1 VVACFAVKRPLGNYG
16 EVTAKHANGRKE
28 EREEIPNP
36 NPRSGIVSRLL
47 SHETFVLMAKKKA
60 ITKVEKK
67 LLITGGTGFLG
78 THIVRQL
85 LDAGQKNLRVMASGV
100 PDWMKDLGVEPIV
113 GSVTNRDDVASAV
126 RNVSA
131 IFHLA
136 GKVSR
141 DNEDAAAMNRVHV
154 EGTRMLC
161 EAAKEAGVA
170 TMLLASSSGTIAVSE
185 DEQVFDETFPQP
197 VDVLS
202 RWAYYASKYYQE
214 RTALENFDGEG
225 RKLVILNPSLLLGPD
240 DERLSS
246 TKPVLDFLGR
256 KIPYSPSGGLSFVD
270 ARDAAA
276 AFIAALEK
284 GRHQEKYLLGAA
296 NMTFPEFFGR
306 LERLSGVAAPMLKV
320 PKKLA
325 MAGSSMI
332 ESVFKNWGKASPV
345 ASKEV
350 EQAEY
355 FWYFDST
362 KAKEELGFE
371 PRDPQETLQDTI
383 RYLRREFLGEGVF

>member
-1 VVACFAVKRPLGNYG
+1 
-16 EVTAKHANGRKE
+16 
-28 EREEIPNP
+28 
-36 NPRSGIVSRLL
+36 
-47 SHETFVLMAKKKA
+47 MAKKKA
-60 ITKVEKK
+60 IAKIEKK
-67 LLITGGTGFLG
+67 ILITGGTGFLG

-85 LDAGQKNLRVMASGV
+85 LDAGEKNLRVMASSV
-100 PDWMKDLGVEPIV
+100 PEWMTDAGVEPAI
-113 GSVTNRDDVASAV
+113 GSVTDRAAVAAAV
-126 RNVSA
+126 RNASV

-141 DNEDAAAMNRVHV
+141 DNQDAVAMNKVHL
-154 EGTRMLC
+154 EGTRILC
-161 EAAKEAGVA
+161 EAAKEAGTQ
-170 TMLLASSSGTIAVSE
+170 TMVLASSSGTIAVNE
-185 DEQVFDETFPQP
+185 DDQIVDETFPQP
-197 VDVLS
+197 VEVFS

-214 RTALENFDGEG
+214 RAAIENFTGDG

-246 TKPVLDFLGR
+246 TKPVLDFLAR
-256 KIPYSPSGGLSFVD
+256 KIPYSPSGGLNFVD
-270 ARDAAA
+270 ARDAAT
-276 AFIAALEK
+276 AFISAVEK

-296 NMTFPEFFGR
+296 NMTFPQFFGR
-306 LERLSGVAAPMLKV
+306 LERLSGISAPMLKV

-325 MAGSSMI
+325 LAGSSMI

-355 FWYFDST
+355 FWYFDSG
-362 KAKEELGFE
+362 KAVEELGFA

-383 RYLRREFLGEGVF
+383 SYLRKNFLGEGVF

>member
-1 VVACFAVKRPLGNYG
+1 MP
-16 EVTAKHANGRKE
+16 
-28 EREEIPNP
+28 
-36 NPRSGIVSRLL
+36 
-47 SHETFVLMAKKKA
+47 KKKA
-60 ITKVEKK
+60 IAKVEKK
-67 LLITGGTGFLG
+67 ILITGGTGFLG

-85 LDAGQKNLRVMASGV
+85 LDAGEKNLRVMASSV
-100 PDWMKDLGVEPIV
+100 PQWMMDAGVEASI
-113 GSVTNRDDVASAV
+113 GSVTRRDDVANAT

-141 DNEDAAAMNRVHV
+141 NNEDAAAMNKIHV
-154 EGTRMLC
+154 EGTRILC
-161 EAAKEAGVA
+161 EAAKEADVQ
-170 TMLLASSSGTIAVSE
+170 TMMLASSSGTIAVSE
-185 DEQVFDETFPQP
+185 DEQIFDETFPQP
-197 VDVLS
+197 VDVFS

-214 RTALENFDGEG
+214 RAAIENFDGDG

-246 TKPVLDFLGR
+246 TKPVLDFLAR
-256 KIPYSPSGGLSFVD
+256 KIPYTPSGGLNFVD
-270 ARDAAA
+270 ARDAAS
-276 AFIAALEK
+276 AFISALEK
-284 GRHQEKYLLGAA
+284 GKHQEKYLLGAA
-296 NMTFPEFFGR
+296 NMTFPQFFGR
-306 LERLSGVAAPMLKV
+306 LERLSGISAPMFKV

-325 MAGSSMI
+325 MAGSTMI

-355 FWYFDST
+355 FWYFDSS
-362 KAKEELGFE
+362 KAEERIGFA

-383 RYLRREFLGEGVF
+383 TYLRREFLGAGVF